1 MQKINFF
8 NDYNKRKEKKKKIRT
23 KTMRKEIKEMYTV
36 CLNCHRICRDI
47 KIDFW
52 PWAYRNFTSWFSF
65 DLIQKINIP
74 NNQKYFYY
82 MKCQ

>member
-23 KTMRKEIKEMYTV
+23 KTMRKEIKEMYIV

-52 PWAYRNFTSWFSF
+52 P
-65 DLIQKINIP
+65 
-74 NNQKYFYY
+74 
-82 MKCQ
+82 

>member
-52 PWAYRNFTSWFSF
+52 P
-65 DLIQKINIP
+65 
-74 NNQKYFYY
+74 
-82 MKCQ
+82 